1 MGAGN
6 RPRKGKDM
14 DEKEKVLTEVGKAP
28 IPYAAFER
36 EMARADERE
45 QRHWIAHIVSGV
57 VILAVIAGFLLYM
70 NQYDFLGYAQ
80 DGAGVNV
87 MGNML
92 GSMNG
97 GEYNNGTESE
107 SS

>member
-1 MGAGN
+1 
-6 RPRKGKDM
+6 M
-14 DEKEKVLTEVGKAP
+14 DEKEKVQ
-28 IPYAAFER
+28 YAELSISYPAFER

-45 QRHWIAHIVSGV
+45 RRHWIAHIVSAV
-57 VILAVIAGFLLYM
+57 VILAIIAGFLLYM

-80 DGAGVNV
+80 DGEGVNV

-97 GEYNNGTESE
+97 GEYYNGTESE
-107 SS
+107 NP

>member
-14 DEKEKVLTEVGKAP
+14 DEKETVLNEVGKAP

-45 QRHWIAHIVSGV
+45 KRHWIAHIVSVV

-97 GEYNNGTESE
+97 GDYHNGTESE